1 MTTANTDGQKVTKAL
16 VREWMKRVREDLRD
30 MDAALRGDDWSDI
43 EWWEPCTADAVARWV
58 RVWRR
63 PNGAD
68 PDQRNQRPGPWHAI
82 ADAGRYSS
90 EQTWCGRRLRGIA
103 QEHTDDP
110 DNDERN
116 DARCI
121 ECTRA
126 IGQGRPRA
134 WARR

>member
-1 MTTANTDGQKVTKAL
+1 MMTVACRHVDHRWNDERAAREGQVS
-16 VREWMKRVREDLRD
+16 
-30 MDAALRGDDWSDI
+30 RGG
-43 EWWEPCTADAVARWV
+43 WWEPCTADAVARWV